1 MATRLSRYRAAPP
14 ATIDQRCADRAR
26 VAFTRAN
33 VRHPDNDGAGAEPGD
48 HAELHDLSIY
58 GCRLSSGVE
67 LPAGERLWLCFAGGK
82 PIAAEV
88 IWSDAGRIG
97 CRFDTPIERTLA
109 RSLTIAAA

>member
-14 ATIDQRCADRAR
+14 ATLDQRRADRAM
-26 VAFTRAN
+26 VAITRTN
-33 VRHPDNDGAGAEPGD
+33 IRQPDKEGCGSEPGD

-58 GCRLSSGVE
+58 GCRLSSVIE
-67 LPAGERLWLCFAGGK
+67 WFAGERLWLCFAGGK
-82 PIAAEV
+82 PVAAEV
-88 IWSDAGRIG
+88 MWSDAGRIG